1 MVPAKWPILVHVY
14 EALFSVLGVTFPVDH
29 YPMLV
34 QAGFDHD
41 IQLPAYNLT
50 ITDFQ
55 RAGYEFPFVDFLGDN
70 YTAFRWV
77 PHQIITGSNMAAV
90 QGSQAYGTNVTPADA
105 FDPPCDAYR
114 KDGDRSIFRLSS
126 SGSEVSM
133 ALSFRELS
141 TSLSSSS
148 SSAGLPLSLFRNM
161 TNQPS
166 FANGSVCDNQ
176 IRLFDSAFFFGVE
189 DAALLPRPVEGS
201 IHSSNFEPLTGTQKF
216 ETVFGWQVSTP
227 FVENNYLD
235 CSSFQGYSG
244 TDLPGY

>member
-126 SGSEVSM
+126 SGSE
-133 ALSFRELS
+133 
-141 TSLSSSS
+141 
-148 SSAGLPLSLFRNM
+148 
-161 TNQPS
+161 PS